1 MQTIYQTMTDGVS
14 IALHQWLPKK
24 HPKAVIHI
32 IHGMAEHALRYDDI
46 AEDACKRGFTVFAP
60 DLRGHGKTIG
70 AESIRGN
77 LADKHGFKRV
87 VDDQK
92 EINEEIKKIYPDVPV
107 IILGHSFGS
116 FITQSYIEHYGNTVN
131 ACILSGSAGPN
142 PIIGTASIIAKLN
155 ILFYGKKHISK
166 LMNSLSFGSYN
177 KGIKK
182 PKTKFDWLSRDENEV
197 EKYIKDDLCGFIC
210 TTGFY
215 GDLMYGLKSIHKPE
229 NIAKIPKELP
239 ILIAAG
245 SADPVSSGG
254 KTLKK
259 LCSIYEKY
267 GIKNIE
273 LKLYESA
280 RHEILNEINREEVK
294 ADIFTWIEK
303 TVFTK

>member
-24 HPKAVIHI
+24 QPKAVIHI
-32 IHGMAEHALRYDDI
+32 VHGMAEHALRYDHV

-70 AESIRGN
+70 AGGIRGS
-77 LADKHGFKRV
+77 LADKNGFKRV

-92 EINEEIKKIYPDVPV
+92 EINEEIKKIYPDIPV

-116 FITQSYIEHYGNTVN
+116 FITQSYIENYGSTVN

-142 PIIGTASIIAKLN
+142 PMIGAASFIANLHILFCGKNHTAKL
-155 ILFYGKKHISK
+155 
-166 LMNSLSFGSYN
+166 MDSLSFGSYN
-177 KGIKK
+177 KGIQN
-182 PKTKFDWLSRDENEV
+182 PKTKFDWLSRDEYEV

-215 GDLMYGLKSIHKPE
+215 GDLMQGLKSIHKPE
-229 NIAKIPKELP
+229 NIVKIPKELP

-245 SADPVSSGG
+245 SADPVSLGG

-259 LCSIYEKY
+259 LSLLYAQY
-267 GIKNIE
+267 GIKNTE
-273 LKLYESA
+273 LKLYENA
-280 RHEILNEINREEVK
+280 RHEILNEINKEEVK
-294 ADIFTWIEK
+294 ADMFTWIDK
-303 TVFTK
+303 TVFAK